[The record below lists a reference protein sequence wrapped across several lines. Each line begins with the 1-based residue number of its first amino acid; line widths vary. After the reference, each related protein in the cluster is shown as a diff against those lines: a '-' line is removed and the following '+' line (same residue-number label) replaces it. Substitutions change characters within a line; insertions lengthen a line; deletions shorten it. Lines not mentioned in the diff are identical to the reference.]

1 MKHQM
6 RKMLCAVIVLATT
19 SLAVAQL
26 AAPDEAALA
35 ASCEAKAVSK
45 AGKPLSGA
53 AKTASIKKCMSPALP
68 TTEAEEKC
76 EAKAVSKKG
85 DKKLSGAAK
94 QKFMEKCLRESA

>member
-19 SLAVAQL
+19 SLAVAQV
-26 AAPDEAALA
+26 AAPDE